1 MEERVAQAFLY
12 DFYGELLN
20 EHQRR
25 IYEEFVFQ
33 DLSLGEI
40 AEAEGISRQAVHDV
54 VRRCTRAL
62 EGYEDKLRLVEKFGR
77 VRREASRIRELAAEL
92 GAGETGGPDGIS
104 QDGETLEGEALGG
117 GTPPCVLQ
125 CAAAS
130 EIDALAREIIEEL

>member
-92 GAGETGGPDGIS
+92 GAGE
-104 QDGETLEGEALGG
+104 
-117 GTPPCVLQ
+117 
-125 CAAAS
+125 
-130 EIDALAREIIEEL
+130 IDALAREIIEEL